1 VARGF
6 RSLSDGIVAFAILAL
21 LGLIAAKLQDYG
33 ETRHA
38 GAFRAAD
45 GDSLSLDGERMR
57 LKGIDAPELSQ
68 SCTRDG
74 KDWACGRSA
83 RESLQRLVLA
93 AGTECSGH
101 ERDRYDRLLV
111 VCRSG
116 EGDLNGIMVRRG
128 MAVSYGGYQREESMA
143 KAEKVG
149 LWAGSFEM
157 PRDVRDEARQRHS
170 PFDGVVRLI
179 GQTVGWE

>member
-1 VARGF
+1 VTRGL
-6 RSLSDGIVAFAILAL
+6 RSLSDGVVAFSILAL
-21 LGLIAAKLQDYG
+21 LGLIAAKLGDRG

-38 GAFRAAD
+38 GAFHAAD
-45 GDSLSLDGERMR
+45 GDSLNLDGERMR

-68 SCTRDG
+68 SCERDG
-74 KDWACGRSA
+74 KSWACGRSA
-83 RESLQRLVLA
+83 REALQRLVLA

-101 ERDRYDRLLV
+101 ERDRYERLLV
-111 VCRSG
+111 ICRNG
-116 EGDLNGIMVRRG
+116 EGDLNGLMVRRG
-128 MAVSYGGYQREESMA
+128 MAVSYGGYRKEEGLA
-143 KAEKVG
+143 KTDKIG

-157 PRDVRDEARQRHS
+157 PRDVRDAARQRHS